1 MSRNRNFN
9 KAKRAKKD
17 EFYTQLRDI
26 EDELKHYKHH
36 FKNKVVYCNCDDPK
50 VSNFFYYFT
59 ERFEE
64 LQLKKLITTCY
75 KNKQIDMFSKEN
87 DDKAVKIVYSGDKN
101 RNRKLDPNELEL
113 YELKGDGDFRS
124 SESIEILKEV
134 DIVVTNPPFS
144 LFREYIGQLIKYNKK
159 FLVIGHT
166 GAVLYIEIFR
176 MIRDNKIW
184 LGINSNKTFE
194 FGMPDNYKLEGS
206 ARVDQSGKKIAK
218 VPAISWFTNLE
229 HGKQNDLMI
238 LWNKYEGNENK
249 FLKYYNYDAIN
260 VDTVSKIPKD
270 YAGHIGVPPT
280 FLCKYNPSQFEI
292 IGLGISSLG
301 KEIGVR
307 NVKAE
312 HKQWFME
319 NKKSSL
325 PSNGTLYLVENG
337 IPIKPYSRIIIRNKQ
352 IAD

>member
-1 MSRNRNFN
+1 
-9 KAKRAKKD
+9 
-17 EFYTQLRDI
+17 
-26 EDELKHYKHH
+26 
-36 FKNKVVYCNCDDPK
+36 
-50 VSNFFYYFT
+50 
-59 ERFEE
+59 
-64 LQLKKLITTCY
+64 
-75 KNKQIDMFSKEN
+75 
-87 DDKAVKIVYSGDKN
+87 
-101 RNRKLDPNELEL
+101 
-113 YELKGDGDFRS
+113 
-124 SESIEILKEV
+124 
-134 DIVVTNPPFS
+134 
-144 LFREYIGQLIKYNKK
+144 
-159 FLVIGHT
+159 
-166 GAVLYIEIFR
+166 
-176 MIRDNKIW
+176 
-184 LGINSNKTFE
+184 
-194 FGMPDNYKLEGS
+194 
-206 ARVDQSGKKIAK
+206 
-218 VPAISWFTNLE
+218 
-229 HGKQNDLMI
+229 MI

-249 FLKYYNYDAIN
+249 FPKYYNYNAIN

-280 FLCKYNPSQFEI
+280 FLCKYNPNQFEI